1 MTDNKKFDLEEIT
14 NFFSTINPNKS
25 KSTYTTM
32 KYNLMRI
39 SKMANIDFK
48 DIDESV
54 ISPDFLEKPMSEY
67 SVNTQIQS
75 ILGIELWI
83 KYKIAK
89 LSVGSKQKIA
99 KYNALKDQWDIRLKQ
114 LCSKKNETINKN
126 EMTDNEKTNW
136 IDYEVLRTKWVSV
149 INDKLIQ
156 SCPEPPYTE
165 WRDLLL
171 VSLFILIPPT
181 RIGNYETMRIRYK
194 KTVRAKSLKQ
204 DRNYIMINNT
214 DNVNAGQ
221 PKYSLCFNKYKTAKF
236 VGQISSVIE
245 DETLIMVIDRYMKLR
260 LKAQPINKLK
270 YEDTDLLFLNTSN
283 AVAQQPIKPLTQ
295 SYITETLKKTTN
307 KYIGKKLSCDLFR
320 KIFLTH
326 FLNDNTKS
334 IEDRKRMA
342 TFIGQTYNPTTMET
356 YKKILPTPLPV
367 PIVLSFD

>member
-1 MTDNKKFDLEEIT
+1 MADNKKFDLEEINT
-14 NFFSTINPNKS
+14 FFSTINPNKS

-39 SKMANIDFK
+39 SKMVNIDFK

-99 KYNALKDQWDIRLKQ
+99 KYNTIKDKWDIILKQ

-126 EMTDNEKTNW
+126 EMTDNEKSNW
-136 IDYEVLRTKWVSV
+136 IDYEVLRTQWVSV

-156 SCPEPPYTE
+156 SPEPSYTE

-181 RIGNYETMRIRYK
+181 RIGNYETMRIRYR

-214 DNVNAGQ
+214 DNVNSEND
-221 PKYSLCFNKYKTAKF
+221 KYSFCFNRYKTAKF
-236 VGQISSVIE
+236 VGQISSGVE
-245 DETLIMVIDRYMKLR
+245 DKTLIMVLDRYIKLR
-260 LKAQPINKLK
+260 IETQPINKLK
-270 YEDTDLLFLNTSN
+270 YEDTDLLFIN
-283 AVAQQPIKPLTQ
+283 ATASPLKPLSQ

-356 YKKILPTPLPV
+356 YKKIPPTPLPV
-367 PIVLSFD
+367 PIVLCFD